1 MNDLITV
8 LSSMIAGGTPIVY
21 AICGDMV
28 GQKSGITSL
37 SVEGSMLCGACAGFA
52 VAAYTKSLPLAVL
65 AAAFSGMFIALL
77 QAYLSID
84 CKANMFASAFVLN
97 FLAQGL
103 TAFFGIPLLSVK
115 LEGFSKISIPLL
127 SDIPIIG
134 PALFN
139 QDLLCY
145 FSLLLPFIIHYVFF
159 KTRLGVV
166 IRSAGEN
173 PEVTIAYGYNPRV
186 VRYGSVL
193 FAGAMA
199 GIGGAQMSIFT
210 TMNWSNDMI
219 NGRGF
224 VASSLVVLCAWLPLR
239 SYIAA
244 YVFGLAQTLQIF
256 FQIKQVPISPYVTMM
271 FPYLFTLIALAIVS
285 TSKKP
290 SMPETLQ
297 VVIDDMS
304 EQILSNKKGRKEN
317 EKN

>member
-1 MNDLITV
+1 
-8 LSSMIAGGTPIVY
+8 MIIIGGI
-21 AICGDMV
+21 
-28 GQKSGITSL
+28 
-37 SVEGSMLCGACAGFA
+37 
-52 VAAYTKSLPLAVL
+52 
-65 AAAFSGMFIALL
+65 
-77 QAYLSID
+77 
-84 CKANMFASAFVLN
+84 
-97 FLAQGL
+97 
-103 TAFFGIPLLSVK
+103 AFFAIPLLSVK
-115 LEGFSKISIPLL
+115 LEGFSKTAIPFL
-127 SDIPIIG
+127 SNIPVIG
-134 PALFN
+134 PAIFR
-139 QDLLCY
+139 QDILCY
-145 FSLLLPFIIHYVFF
+145 FSFLLPPIIHYVFF

-173 PEVTIAYGYNPRV
+173 PDVTIAYGYDPRLI
-186 VRYGSVL
+186 RYGSVL

-256 FQIKQVPISPYVTMM
+256 FQIKQIPVSPYVTMM
-271 FPYLFTLIALAIVS
+271 FPYLFTLVALAIVS

-297 VVIDDMS
+297 VVVDDMS
-304 EQILSNKKGRKEN
+304 EQILPKKKGQKE
-317 EKN
+317 E

>member
-1 MNDLITV
+1 MNDLIAV
-8 LSSMIAGGTPIVY
+8 LSSTIIGGTPILY

-37 SVEGSMLCGACAGFA
+37 SVEGSMLCGACAAFG
-52 VAAYTKSLPLAVL
+52 VAAYTQSLPLAVL
-65 AAAFSGMFIALL
+65 VAAFSGMFIALL
-77 QAYLSID
+77 QAFLSID

-115 LEGFSKISIPLL
+115 LEGFSKAPLPLL
-127 SDIPIIG
+127 SKIPIIG
-134 PALFN
+134 PAFFN

-145 FSLLLPFIIHYVFF
+145 FSFILPLIIHYVFF

-166 IRSAGEN
+166 IRSSGEN
-173 PEVTIAYGYNPRV
+173 PEVTIAYGYNPRL
-186 VRYGSVL
+186 VRYASVL

-199 GIGGAQMSIFT
+199 GIGGAQMSIFA

-224 VASSLVVLCAWLPLR
+224 IASSLVVLCAWRPLR

-256 FQIKQVPISPYVTMM
+256 FQIKQIPISPYVTMM
-271 FPYLFTLIALAIVS
+271 FPYLFTLFALAVVS
-285 TSKKP
+285 SSKQP
-290 SMPETLQ
+290 AMPETLQ
-297 VVIDDMS
+297 VVADDMS
-304 EQILSNKKGRKEN
+304 EQILQIKKGKT
-317 EKN
+317 K

>member
-8 LSSMIAGGTPIVY
+8 LSSMIASGTPIVY

-37 SVEGSMLCGACAGFA
+37 SVEGSMLCGACAGFG
-52 VAAYTKSLPLAVL
+52 VAAYTQNLFLAVL
-65 AAAFSGMFIALL
+65 AAAFSGMFIASL
-77 QAYLSID
+77 QAFLSID

-103 TAFFGIPLLSVK
+103 TAFFAIPLLSVK
-115 LEGFSKISIPLL
+115 LEGFSKTAIPFL
-127 SDIPIIG
+127 SNIPVIG
-134 PALFN
+134 PAIFR
-139 QDLLCY
+139 QDILCY
-145 FSLLLPFIIHYVFF
+145 FSFLLPPIIHYVFF

-173 PEVTIAYGYNPRV
+173 PDVTIAYGYDPRLI
-186 VRYGSVL
+186 RYGSVL

-256 FQIKQVPISPYVTMM
+256 FQIKQIPVSPYVTMM
-271 FPYLFTLIALAIVS
+271 FPYLFTLVALAIVS

-297 VVIDDMS
+297 VVVDDMS
-304 EQILSNKKGRKEN
+304 EQILPKKKGQKE
-317 EKN
+317 E

>member
-8 LSSMIAGGTPIVY
+8 LSSMIASGTPIVY

-28 GQKSGITSL
+28 GQTSGITSL
-37 SVEGSMLCGACAGFA
+37 SVEGSMLCGACAGFG
-52 VAAYTKSLPLAVL
+52 VAAYTQNLFLAVL
-65 AAAFSGMFIALL
+65 AAAFSGMFIASL
-77 QAYLSID
+77 QAFLSID

-103 TAFFGIPLLSVK
+103 TAFFAIPLLSVK
-115 LEGFSKISIPLL
+115 LEGFSKTAIPFL
-127 SDIPIIG
+127 SNIPVIG
-134 PALFN
+134 PAIFR
-139 QDLLCY
+139 QDILCY
-145 FSLLLPFIIHYVFF
+145 FSFLLPPIIHYVFF

-173 PEVTIAYGYNPRV
+173 PDVTIAYGYDPRLI
-186 VRYGSVL
+186 RYGSVL

-256 FQIKQVPISPYVTMM
+256 FQIKQIPVSPYVTMM
-271 FPYLFTLIALAIVS
+271 FPYLFTLVALAIVS

-297 VVIDDMS
+297 VVVDDMS
-304 EQILSNKKGRKEN
+304 EQILPKKKGQKE
-317 EKN
+317 E